1 MSQSAAFEY
10 LKSHKLL
17 NLATSSSDGR
27 PHSAPIFYV
36 SDGASIY
43 FSVAPGSES
52 ARNLEGN
59 PVASVSVADV
69 PEDWSKARGLQI
81 TGRATKASGD
91 DQSKAA
97 SLFSS
102 QFPSIGSA
110 ESYEFLKLDAEEIH
124 FIHND
129 EDGDEDIEAL
139 GVHWLRETVQ
149 PS

>member
-10 LKSHKLL
+10 LSSHKLL

-52 ARNLEGN
+52 ARNLEANG
-59 PVASVSVADV
+59 VASISVADV
-69 PEDWSKARGLQI
+69 PEDWSKARGLQL
-81 TGRATKASGD
+81 TGRASKASGD
-91 DQSKAA
+91 DQSQAA
-97 SLFSS
+97 SLFSQ
-102 QFPSIGSA
+102 QFSFLQGIDNC
-110 ESYEFLKLDAEEIH
+110 EFMKLEAEEIH

-129 EDGDEDIEAL
+129 EQGDEDIEAL
-139 GVHWLRETVQ
+139 GIHWLRETVQ
-149 PS
+149 P